1 MFLVFSIIKTAFLNS
16 KKDGLIIQ
24 QRMLLSL
31 KNGKSG

>member
-1 MFLVFSIIKTAFLNS
+1 MFLVFSIIKTAFLSS

-31 KNGKSG
+31 KDIKKG